1 MSPLL
6 LRRVSP
12 APSGGCSRAAP
23 RRRGAAELPRR
34 RDRRQRAPASTAR
47 AVRRARRPPCVHY
60 NERPLLTR
68 AAAAAPAAAL
78 LAPILFPAGR
88 IIEMFEPL
96 VALMP
101 QVKAPSQEERL
112 RLKIEVRLFWTVMAL
127 LVYLVCSQVPLYGVN
142 KGGMSD
148 PFYLMRVILASNKGT
163 LMELGI
169 SPIITSLSGL
179 ERCPGGVRG

>member
-1 MSPLL
+1 MGWYTQ
-6 LRRVSP
+6 RRLSMWH
-12 APSGGCSRAAP
+12 STTRFSECS
-23 RRRGAAELPRR
+23 
-34 RDRRQRAPASTAR
+34 
-47 AVRRARRPPCVHY
+47 H
-60 NERPLLTR
+60 TR
-68 AAAAAPAAAL
+68 ATASPSPPSL
-78 LAPILFPAGR
+78 PSRAGR

-101 QVKAPSQEERL
+101 QVKMPSPEERQK
-112 RLKIEVRLFWTVMAL
+112 LKIGVRLFWTVMAL

-169 SPIITSLSGL
+169 SPIITSGTIMQAS
-179 ERCPGGVRG
+179 CARGARPRRPRAPAPPAPSAG